1 MLNCAALRSS
11 AVATD
16 PFAYFVTPDFLSR
29 EDVDTAIRDFPK
41 IDMGGLFLP
50 ESFPYGAAFAKLLKE
65 LEGAQARRI
74 VESKLGINLEGRPTM
89 VTLRG
94 ACQAKDGRIHADAT
108 FKLATLLLYLNED
121 WADMGGWLRVLRSGE
136 DIENYA
142 AEVAPTGGLA
152 VCLRVQ
158 PNSWHG
164 HKPFVGPRR
173 YVRLNYCTDQAARDR
188 EVARHRWSNRVK
200 KVERLF
206 GIGKVPQAADP
217 QPSCGARRR
226 RNVP

>member
-1 MLNCAALRSS
+1 MINFESLRAS
-11 AVATD
+11 AVATE
-16 PFAYFVTPDFLSR
+16 PFPYFVTPEVLSH
-29 EDVDTAIRDFPK
+29 EDVEAATRDFPR

-50 ESFPYGAAFAKLLKE
+50 ESFPYGPAFARLLKE
-65 LEGAQARRI
+65 LEGSQVRRI
-74 VESKLGINLEGRPTM
+74 VEEKLKIDLEGRPTM

-121 WADMGGWLRVLRSGE
+121 WADTGGRLRILRSGTNIE
-136 DIENYA
+136 DCA
-142 AEVAPTGGLA
+142 AEVAPQGGLA
-152 VCLRVQ
+152 VCFRVQ

-173 YVRLNYCTDQAARDR
+173 YVMLNYCADNESRDR
-188 EVARHRWSNRVK
+188 EVARHRWTNRVK

-206 GIGKVPQAADP
+206 GIGRIAQAA
-217 QPSCGARRR
+217 
-226 RNVP
+226 

>member
-1 MLNCAALRSS
+1 MINFEALRAS
-11 AVATD
+11 AVATE
-16 PFAYFVTPDFLSR
+16 PFPYFVTPDVLSR
-29 EDVDTAIRDFPK
+29 EDMDAVMRDFPR

-50 ESFPYGAAFAKLLKE
+50 ESFPYGPAFARLLKE
-65 LEGAQARRI
+65 LEGSQVRRI
-74 VESKLGINLEGRPTM
+74 VEEKLKIDLEGRPTM

-108 FKLATLLLYLNED
+108 FKLATLLLYLNAD
-121 WADMGGWLRVLRSGE
+121 WANAGGRLRILRSGTSIE
-136 DIENYA
+136 DCA
-142 AEVAPTGGLA
+142 AEVAPQGGLA
-152 VCLRVQ
+152 VCFRVQ

-173 YVRLNYCTDQAARDR
+173 YVMLNYCADKESRDR

-206 GIGKVPQAADP
+206 GIGRIAQAA
-217 QPSCGARRR
+217 
-226 RNVP
+226 